1 MRGGGVNR
9 LPQLSF
15 TWSGPT
21 GGTGSVAVAGDLVHV
36 NATDFLR
43 IVTDELSANPEL
55 RELRVDCTELEICDS
70 MGLSVLLMLRRRVD
84 ALDVALRVLNRPY
97 SLDRMLE
104 LTGTFEYLTGVT
116 TAGSRHEG
124 EPSG

>member
-1 MRGGGVNR
+1 MNR

-15 TWSGPT
+15 SWSEPA
-21 GGTGSVAVAGDLVHV
+21 GGTGCVAVAGNLVYV

-55 RELRVDCTELEICDS
+55 RELRVDCGQLEICDS
-70 MGLSVLLMLRRRVD
+70 MGLSVLLMLRRRAD
-84 ALDVALRVLNRPY
+84 ALEVALRVLNRPY

-104 LTGTFEYLTGVT
+104 LTGTFEYLTGMA